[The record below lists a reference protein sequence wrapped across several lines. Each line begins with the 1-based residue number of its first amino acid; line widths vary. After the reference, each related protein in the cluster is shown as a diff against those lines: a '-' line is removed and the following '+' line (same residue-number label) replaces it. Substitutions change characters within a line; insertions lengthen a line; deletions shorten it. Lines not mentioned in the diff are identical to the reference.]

1 MGCRIAAF
9 YVGAWGSQGIF
20 LRNASGKRI
29 LDPFYPPPVCL
40 FRPDTSGEEKR
51 DMVEPGKE
59 GLKVAPDTSV
69 EEEEEN
75 SGSGRGKTLDSKLS
89 MAPKKKPSSSNLL
102 LSSSLK
108 NGEGRSPSRNDNAL
122 PQSFFPLPQSC
133 QWDVIFTGSGYR
145 YSKSFYI
152 GFIWNFEF

>member
-1 MGCRIAAF
+1 MTNKMGCRIAAF

-69 EEEEEN
+69 EGGDEEEN
-75 SGSGRGKTLDSKLS
+75 SGGRGKKTLDSKLS
-89 MAPKKKPSSSNLL
+89 MAPKKKIPPPPTCCC
-102 LSSSLK
+102 
-108 NGEGRSPSRNDNAL
+108 RHH
-122 PQSFFPLPQSC
+122 
-133 QWDVIFTGSGYR
+133 
-145 YSKSFYI
+145 
-152 GFIWNFEF
+152 